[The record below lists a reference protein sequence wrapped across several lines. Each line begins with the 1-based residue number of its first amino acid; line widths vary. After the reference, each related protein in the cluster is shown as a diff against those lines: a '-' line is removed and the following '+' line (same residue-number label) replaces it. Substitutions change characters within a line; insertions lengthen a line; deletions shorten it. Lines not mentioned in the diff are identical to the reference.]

1 MNYEDLS
8 NVYVSQD
15 DFKLFHSIDRELYSL
30 MVITLLRDPAE
41 SLQIMALWLW
51 LEQKGFK
58 NVVKQMLSFPHFLI
72 NELAEEALSF
82 LNFISTGN
90 AASFSYENGDMSVIQ
105 SLMEKEMAFQFFHEN
120 RINAAQE
127 IAKIAKE
134 VCIRALGDIMERAI
148 LERKATLTK
157 ELAQKSHQMAIG
169 APVTVTLANHLD
181 SSVEIHPD
189 DRTMFVTFSKGY
201 PVFEWE
207 LEKFFTATYGN
218 CLESIHMQEV
228 GDNEQSLFARIVF
241 VLPSTIETILDGL
254 VKAKFTIN
262 GKHVWMRKF
271 VPKRNRAVLLQQH
284 QG

>member
-1 MNYEDLS
+1 MMNYEDLS
-8 NVYVSQD
+8 NVYVSQH
-15 DFKLFHSIDRELYSL
+15 DFNVFHSIDRELYTL

-41 SLQIMALWLW
+41 SLQIMALWIW

-82 LNFISTGN
+82 LNFILAGN

-105 SLMEKEMAFQFFHEN
+105 SLMEKELAFHFFYEN

-127 IAKIAKE
+127 IAKIVKE
-134 VCIRALGDIMERAI
+134 VCVRALSDIMARPI
-148 LERKATLTK
+148 LERSAALTK

-169 APVTVTLANHLD
+169 SPVAVASTAGG

-201 PVFEWE
+201 PVSEWE
-207 LEKFFTATYGN
+207 LENFLTVNYGN

-228 GDNEQSLFARIVF
+228 GKNEQSLFARIVF
-241 VLPSTIETILDGL
+241 VSPTTIEKILDGS
-254 VKAKFTIN
+254 VKVKFAIN

-271 VPKRNRAVLLQQH
+271 VQKFNGAAMLHQQ